1 MVMPM
6 QDFNHRQN
14 VENYRRLLSEEL
26 GDAERV
32 LILKLLAEER
42 ARDPPWKIAATDDE
56 H

>member
-1 MVMPM
+1 MPM

-32 LILKLLAEER
+32 LILKLLAEEQ
-42 ARDPPWKIAATDDE
+42 ARDRSCEILSLE
-56 H
+56 R

>member
-1 MVMPM
+1 MMPM
-6 QDFNHRQN
+6 HDFNHRQN

-32 LILKLLAEER
+32 LILKLLAEEQ

>member
-1 MVMPM
+1 MPM
-6 QDFNHRQN
+6 QDLNPRQN

-32 LILKLLAEER
+32 LILKLLAEEQ
-42 ARDPPWKIAATDDE
+42 ARDPPWKTAATDDG